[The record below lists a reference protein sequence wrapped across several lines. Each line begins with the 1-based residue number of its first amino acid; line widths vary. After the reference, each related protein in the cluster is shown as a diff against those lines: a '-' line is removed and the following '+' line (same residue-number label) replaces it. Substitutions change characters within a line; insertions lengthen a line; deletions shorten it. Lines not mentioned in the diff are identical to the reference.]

1 MSIVEEMEG
10 IYFNDDRLSI
20 RCVKI
25 LERIERSPDMSFP
38 KIIKGWSEL
47 KGLYRFFSNEKVTHK
62 NILQP
67 HKERTVER
75 CMKEEVV
82 LFVQDTT
89 YLNYAHHPETE
100 GLGPIGSKEN
110 FIGMIVH
117 NGYAVSGKDRKPLGL
132 LHQKVIVRKGKVKK
146 KKEGKKESIKWH
158 EGLRE
163 SKRLLRRHKKVI
175 QVCDREADIYFFIK
189 EIQELG
195 QGFVIRCAWNRKT
208 EDGYIFDDI
217 KKMELR
223 GYTRIKVARNGNRK
237 ERTAKVT
244 IKSGKLKILPPKS
257 IDRKGTVLEVNV
269 VIVEEQGPP
278 NKENKIYW
286 ILLTSEVI
294 DRKEDCL
301 EIMRYYQN
309 RWLIEEFHK
318 GLKTGC
324 KIEDRQL
331 QTRKQ
336 LEKVLGM
343 FSIICYNLLLMRYE
357 ERKGTMGEIVLN
369 PIQVKFLKNQFK
381 KEIHGKLTAKKLLRF
396 VARQGGFIGR
406 KSDGNPGWL
415 TLMRGMCDLIR
426 IEEAYM
432 IGYERALKDVG
443 KG

>member
-1 MSIVEEMEG
+1 
-10 IYFNDDRLSI
+10 
-20 RCVKI
+20 
-25 LERIERSPDMSFP
+25 
-38 KIIKGWSEL
+38 
-47 KGLYRFFSNEKVTHK
+47 
-62 NILQP
+62 
-67 HKERTVER
+67 
-75 CMKEEVV
+75 
-82 LFVQDTT
+82 
-89 YLNYAHHPETE
+89 
-100 GLGPIGSKEN
+100 
-110 FIGMIVH
+110 MIVH
-117 NGYAVSGKDRKPLGL
+117 NGYAVIGKDRKPLGL
-132 LHQKVIVRKGKVKK
+132 LHQKVLVRKGKVKK
-146 KKEGKKESIKWH
+146 KGKRESIKWH

-189 EIQELG
+189 EIEELR

-217 KKMELR
+217 KQMELR
-223 GYTRIKVARNGNRK
+223 GHIKIKVERNGNRK
-237 ERTAKVT
+237 KRIVNVT
-244 IKSGKLKILPPKS
+244 IKSGKLKILPPKL

-269 VIVEEQGPP
+269 VIVEEQGPA

-324 KIEDRQL
+324 KIENRQL

-357 ERKGTMGEIVLN
+357 ERKGIIEEIVLN
-369 PIQVKFLKNQFK
+369 PIQRKFLKSQFK
-381 KEIHGKLTAKKLLRF
+381 KEIQWEIDSKETTAIYSQTR
-396 VARQGGFIGR
+396 
-406 KSDGNPGWL
+406 
-415 TLMRGMCDLIR
+415 
-426 IEEAYM
+426 M
-432 IGYERALKDVG
+432 IYR
-443 KG
+443 